1 MICCVLAAGMATRFK
16 GNKLCASINGKP
28 LIAHVVS
35 GLPNDLKKI
44 YIITG
49 HYHEEIQNISFS
61 KNVEIIYNENYRDG
75 KWTSLKIARD
85 LALKSNADLLVTLGD
100 LPLLKE
106 LDYNK
111 LIEIHKEYGKM
122 STFSSY
128 YEVNGPPAIITRD
141 ALESLE
147 VTKSSKLRELVN
159 NYNVMSLPNAGI
171 DLDRVEDIAKVSS
184 LLS

>member
-1 MICCVLAAGMATRFK
+1 
-16 GNKLCASINGKP
+16 
-28 LIAHVVS
+28 
-35 GLPNDLKKI
+35 
-44 YIITG
+44 
-49 HYHEEIQNISFS
+49 
-61 KNVEIIYNENYRDG
+61 
-75 KWTSLKIARD
+75 
-85 LALKSNADLLVTLGD
+85 
-100 LPLLKE
+100 
-106 LDYNK
+106 
-111 LIEIHKEYGKM
+111 M